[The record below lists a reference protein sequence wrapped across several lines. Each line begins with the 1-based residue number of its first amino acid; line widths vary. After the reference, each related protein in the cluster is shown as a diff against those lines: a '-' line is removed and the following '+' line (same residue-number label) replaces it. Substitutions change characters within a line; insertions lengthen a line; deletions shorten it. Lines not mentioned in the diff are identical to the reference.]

1 MIGTGIRKI
10 EKKYWKTEK
19 KKPEKKRKKKKKR
32 HVEGGPIL
40 KLLSYQKLYQIIN

>member
-1 MIGTGIRKI
+1 MKKNIGKL
-10 EKKYWKTEK
+10 KK